1 MTERRR
7 YRLWPLGL
15 LAVMGIGMGVG
26 VGVSTGADV
35 QAGPLQLAR
44 LDVAPTLTPTRPD
57 PVEQTLAR
65 LDLRLQQQPT
75 DYEARLLKA
84 LVRFKSGARQAALQE
99 LDALLAEAPD
109 FHLAYLVR
117 GDLRLSQFQPVTRL
131 GENRLLASLAT
142 ADASS
147 LLLKQ
152 LRDEAR
158 LRLRGMAQ
166 APWRNKLPRQILALG
181 DSVATAVL
189 VDKRRHRLYV
199 YRRAADGRLQMERD
213 YYVSTGKLNGNKT
226 SRGDLRTPEG
236 VYFVTSW
243 IPRDKLPDK
252 YGVGAFPVNY
262 PNELDRHLGKTGYG
276 IWLHG
281 TESRYYSRPPLDS
294 EGCVVLT
301 NMDLEAIK
309 RSITP
314 GVTPVVIAEQVDWI
328 DTASWERSRRN
339 VMAALEAW
347 RQDWQSLDVER
358 YLAHY
363 AADFWSGHYDRDSWR
378 QRKRQLA
385 KSKTYQRIELSDIS
399 LLAYPRVASDGPD
412 IVVARFRQSYQSNN
426 FNSEMHKRLYLKRI
440 ADRWQIVYEGR

>member
-1 MTERRR
+1 MTRGQW
-7 YRLWPLGL
+7 RLWPALLVACLGNSA
-15 LAVMGIGMGVG
+15 LAEP
-26 VGVSTGADV
+26 A
-35 QAGPLQLAR
+35 APLQLAR
-44 LDVAPTLTPTRPD
+44 LDVKQAVTAALPD
-57 PVEQTLAR
+57 RIEQTIQQLNR
-65 LDLRLQQQPT
+65 RLQAQPT
-75 DYEARLLKA
+75 DYEASLLKA
-84 LVRFKSGARQAALQE
+84 LVRFKVGERDAALNE
-99 LDALLAEAPD
+99 LDALIARAPD

-117 GDLRLSQFQPVTRL
+117 GDLRLSQIQPVTRL
-131 GENRLLASLAT
+131 GDNRLLASLT
-142 ADASS
+142 AGRDTA
-147 LLLKQ
+147 LLKQ

-158 LRLRGMAQ
+158 ARLHGMAQ
-166 APWRNKLPRQILALG
+166 APYRDKLPRQILALG
-181 DSVATAVL
+181 DSVRSAVL
-189 VDKRRHRLYV
+189 VEKQRHRLYV
-199 YRRAADGRLQMERD
+199 YRRDASGQLQLERD

-314 GVTPVVIAEQVDWI
+314 GVTPVVITEQVDWLDPAEWI
-328 DTASWERSRRN
+328 RTRHEVLAT
-339 VMAALEAW
+339 LEAW
-347 RQDWQSLDVER
+347 RRDWQSLDVDR
-358 YLAHY
+358 YLSHY
-363 AADFWSGHYDRDSWR
+363 APDFWSKSHDIHSWR
-378 QRKRQLA
+378 ARKRILA
-385 KSKTYQRIELSDIS
+385 RSKTFQHIDLSDIS
-399 LLAYPRVASDGPD
+399 LLAYPRSDQDAQD

-426 FNSEMHKRLYLKRI
+426 FTSEMQKRIYLKRE
-440 ADRWQIVYEGR
+440 AGSWKIVYEGR